1 MLEHANRMLAPTVGS
16 FFMRFMAPIFA
27 VRIYLFPLALPVAA
41 YLLATGRYAA
51 LDFKLFGIFFLLTTL
66 GLSLGF
72 HRQATHRSFE
82 PHPGLRFLFL
92 AMGTVA
98 FQAPVT
104 YWVAMHIKHHAC
116 ADRDGDP
123 HSPVLG
129 GFWHGHYGWT
139 LTYKRDSAYREYRH
153 VIERDTMLMFFQ
165 HSYLLWLALAIAVC
179 FAIGGWSGIL
189 WGFVLP
195 TLISDHLVRFINS
208 WGHLSGAAPFAS
220 GDNSRNNWWLALI
233 THGDG
238 WHNNHHAFPR
248 SAFHGLR
255 WYEIDLSGYI
265 IRLLERLGLARHV
278 IRVQPEKIAAR
289 RAGEARPEAVAGLD
303 LAER

>member
-1 MLEHANRMLAPTVGS
+1 MLENVNRMLAPTIGRV
-16 FFMRFMAPIFA
+16 FMRFIAPIFA
-27 VRIYLFPLALPVAA
+27 LRIYLFPLGLVVAA
-41 YLLATGRYAA
+41 FLLATGQYSTVD
-51 LDFKLFGIFFLLTTL
+51 LQLFVAFFLLTTL

-72 HRQATHRSFE
+72 HRLATHRSYK
-82 PHPGLRFLFL
+82 PHPLLRFLFL
-92 AMGTVA
+92 AMGTIS

-123 HSPVLG
+123 HSPVVE

-139 LTYKRDSAYREYRH
+139 FSYKRDLAFEEYKR
-153 VIERDTMLMFFQ
+153 VIVNDPMLMFFQ
-165 HSYLLWLALAIAVC
+165 HSYLLWLGLAIAVC
-179 FAIGGWSGIL
+179 FGIAGWSGVL

-195 TLISDHLVRFINS
+195 TVISDHLTRFINS
-208 WGHLSGAAPFAS
+208 WGHLRGAAPFET

-248 SAFHGLR
+248 AAFHGLR
-255 WYEIDLSGYI
+255 WYEVDLSGYI
-265 IRLLERLGLARHV
+265 IRLLEWLGLATHV
-278 IRVQPEKIAAR
+278 VRVPPEKIAGKLK
-289 RAGEARPEAVAGLD
+289 GEIGTAVLADLD
-303 LAER
+303 